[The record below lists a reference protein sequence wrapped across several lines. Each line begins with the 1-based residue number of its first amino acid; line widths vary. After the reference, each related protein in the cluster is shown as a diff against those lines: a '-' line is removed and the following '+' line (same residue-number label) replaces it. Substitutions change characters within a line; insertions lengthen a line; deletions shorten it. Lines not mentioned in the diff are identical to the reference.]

1 MFENLFS
8 ENALTYMRILKEYL
22 PGKRLSLITEVKPG
36 VLPQSVKTG
45 MRDEEIKEV
54 LEIPRAVAEEVST
67 EPIAGGLLGVSIRAG
82 ECKKQ
87 LLDALFKNSKYVE
100 LDYDVY
106 PLLNRSTQLVGAV
119 EAWDLGFTG
128 KGVSVGVL
136 DTGVDWEHPSL
147 RVEKWKSFD
156 PLDYDTNG
164 HGTHVAGIIASKGPE
179 YIGVSPE
186 VKLYAAKVIGV
197 ENPKDKTIL
206 KGYQWLLEQGC
217 DIINMSF
224 GRSIYVPPERNP
236 FKKVLA
242 EGRKRG
248 VVNVAAAGNEGPYLC
263 TINNPGYLE
272 ECLTVGAT
280 ETVIDPITFDVS
292 LKLADF
298 SSRGPTRDG
307 RVKPDILAPGSP
319 IVSCGSKYS
328 GGERFLPQG
337 GTSQATPHVSGAAAI
352 LFQSCRE
359 EGIPPTP
366 ERIEYAL
373 KASAELLPNPK
384 SFDQT
389 SDGFE
394 LIPLTPLEQGWGFL
408 NIEEALKKLGEE
420 PELLQLTV
428 PNIEAYVSA
437 EPPQILTPHALAQLS
452 TVLKRYR
459 MSSVGEIAQNCI
471 EAYRRGAGAEALKLA
486 NATTLRSNIL
496 SELEKII
503 EAEKKLPPWL
513 RNISVEKNAKSAIAE
528 VEKAASN
535 QKNQNRLKT

>member
-1 MFENLFS
+1 MFEKLFS

-22 PGKRLSLITEVKPG
+22 PGKRLDLITEVKRG

-45 MRDEEIKEV
+45 MRDEEVKEV
-54 LEIPRAVAEEVST
+54 LGIPRTVAEKVFT
-67 EPIAGGLLGVSIRAG
+67 EPIAGDLLGVSIRAG

-87 LLDALFKNSKYVE
+87 LLDVVFENSKYVE

-106 PLLNRSTQLVGAV
+106 PLLNRSTRLVKAV
-119 EAWDLGFTG
+119 EAWNLGFTG

-164 HGTHVAGIIASKGPE
+164 HGTHIAGIIASKDPE
-179 YIGVSPE
+179 HTGVSPE

-197 ENPKDKTIL
+197 ERPKDKTIL
-206 KGYQWLLEQGC
+206 EGYQWLLEQGC

-224 GRSIYVPPERNP
+224 GRPVYTPPERNP

-242 EGRKRG
+242 DGRERG
-248 VVNVAAAGNEGPYLC
+248 VVNVAAAGNEGPYLY

-307 RVKPDILAPGSP
+307 RVKPDIIAPGSP

-328 GGERFLPQG
+328 GREKFQIQG
-337 GTSQATPHVSGAAAI
+337 GTSQATAHVSGAAAI

-359 EGIPPTP
+359 EGILPTP

-373 KASAELLPNPK
+373 KASAEPLPNPK
-384 SFDQT
+384 QFDQI
-389 SDGFE
+389 SGGFE
-394 LIPLTPLEQGWGFL
+394 PIPLTPLEQGWGFL
-408 NIEEALKKLGEE
+408 NIEEALKKLRED
-420 PELLQLTV
+420 PKPLQLMV

-437 EPPQILTPHALAQLS
+437 GPPQFLTPYALAQLS
-452 TVLKRYR
+452 VVLKRYR
-459 MSSVGEIAQNCI
+459 MSSVGEIAQNCM

-496 SELEKII
+496 SELGKII
-503 EAEKKLPPWL
+503 EAEKKLPQWL
-513 RNISVEKNAKSAIAE
+513 RNISVEKNAKSVMAE
-528 VEKAASN
+528 VEKAVFN
-535 QKNQNRLKT
+535 QKNRSRLKT